1 MPGVTV
7 ETRYGGA
14 VSENPLATKIGIDVL
29 EAGGNAVDALVAMSY
44 AITVTLPHLG
54 GIGGDFYAMICGPSG
69 ETIIVN
75 GSGYSSSA
83 ITPDYLENLGY
94 KNVPERGGLSV
105 TVPGLVDGT
114 WLLWSREGTL
124 DWRELLAP
132 AIKLAGDGFPLPY
145 TLAEAVKD
153 NKGELSR
160 YRESWELYKDLSTPG
175 ATARF
180 PGLAR
185 LLRELSV
192 DHRFFYEGELADRI
206 SEAVKR
212 WGGLLSPGDMASY
225 HASMAEPVEMEY
237 YGWKI
242 LEMPPNTQGVTT
254 LLILRLLEQTE
265 APHSIWELID
275 AYKIAYYVRDN
286 YLGDPRYMTH
296 APSQLISKEFITQLA
311 EERRIHNNTPSG
323 SDTTFLAA
331 VDSQGTIA
339 LGIQSLFH
347 HFGSMVTEPHYQVTL
362 HSRASCF
369 TLKRGVPN
377 TLGPRKLPL
386 HTLSTV
392 ILENKAGIIGYGL
405 SAGHYRPQFHS
416 QIAEKIA
423 RNGMDPLEAFNS
435 PRLAWVPWT
444 NKIIVDPGQG
454 SSINAKGYR
463 VIEGRTGVGGV
474 IHYHDGVARIASDA
488 RGEGLAMA
496 VRR

>member
-1 MPGVTV
+1 M

-54 GIGGDFYAMICGPSG
+54 GVGGDFFAMIRRPSG

-75 GSGYSSSA
+75 GSGYSPSA

-114 WLLWSREGTL
+114 WLMWSREASME
-124 DWRELLAP
+124 WRELLAP
-132 AIKLAGDGFPLPY
+132 AIKLAWDGFPLPY
-145 TLAEAVKD
+145 TLAEAVQA
-153 NKGELSR
+153 NKEELSR
-160 YRESWELYKDLSTPG
+160 YRESWEQYKNLATPG

-185 LLRELSV
+185 LLREVSV
-192 DHRFFYEGELADRI
+192 DHRFFYEGDPADRI
-206 SEAVKR
+206 SETVKR
-212 WGGLLSPGDMASY
+212 WGGLLSQEDMARY
-225 HASMAEPVEMEY
+225 HASLAEPVEMEY
-237 YGWKI
+237 HGWKI

-254 LLILRLLEQTE
+254 LLILRLLERAE
-265 APHSIWELID
+265 APHSIRELID
-275 AYKIAYYVRDN
+275 AYALAYHVRDN
-286 YLGDPRYMTH
+286 YLGDPRYMTY
-296 APSQLISKEFITQLA
+296 APSHLISTGFINQLA
-311 EERRIHNNTPSG
+311 TKRKIHRNTPSG

-392 ILENKAGIIGYGL
+392 ILENKDGIIGYGL

-423 RNGMDPLEAFNS
+423 RHGMDPLEAFNS

-444 NKIIVDPGQG
+444 NKIIVDPGQRA
-454 SSINAKGYR
+454 SINDKGYL

-474 IHYHDGVARIASDA
+474 IHYYDGVARIASDA

>member
-1 MPGVTV
+1 
-7 ETRYGGA
+7 
-14 VSENPLATKIGIDVL
+14 
-29 EAGGNAVDALVAMSY
+29 
-44 AITVTLPHLG
+44 
-54 GIGGDFYAMICGPSG
+54 
-69 ETIIVN
+69 
-75 GSGYSSSA
+75 
-83 ITPDYLENLGY
+83 
-94 KNVPERGGLSV
+94 
-105 TVPGLVDGT
+105 
-114 WLLWSREGTL
+114 
-124 DWRELLAP
+124 
-132 AIKLAGDGFPLPY
+132 
-145 TLAEAVKD
+145 
-153 NKGELSR
+153 
-160 YRESWELYKDLSTPG
+160 
-175 ATARF
+175 
-180 PGLAR
+180 
-185 LLRELSV
+185 
-192 DHRFFYEGELADRI
+192 
-206 SEAVKR
+206 
-212 WGGLLSPGDMASY
+212 
-225 HASMAEPVEMEY
+225 MEY
-237 YGWKI
+237 HRWKI
-242 LEMPPNTQGVTT
+242 LEMPSNTQGVTT

-265 APHSIWELID
+265 ALHSIRELID
-275 AYKIAYYVRDN
+275 AYALAYHVRDN
-286 YLGDPRYMTH
+286 YLGDSRYMTH

-347 HFGSMVTEPHYQVTL
+347 HFGSMVTEPHHQVTL

-444 NKIIVDPGQG
+444 NEIIVDPDQG
-454 SSINAKGYR
+454 VSINDKGYL

-474 IHYHDGVARIASDA
+474 IHYYDWVARIASDT